1 MSKVRHVYAKPG
13 EYIAVHR
20 SHYTGG
26 YSSGN
31 YSDSYSTRSSS
42 ASVSSILARLG
53 VGILIVVAGWGICGI
68 FSLLWS
74 IPICFG
80 LGIGYKAGGS
90 AILCLVFSVAPILQL
105 FGLFHIGAAFFW
117 AMIIAPAASWIACSI
132 D

>member
-31 YSDSYSTRSSS
+31 YSDSYSTCSSS
-42 ASVSSILARLG
+42 ASVFSILARLG

-74 IPICFG
+74 IPICIG
-80 LGIGYKAGGS
+80 LGVCYKAGD
-90 AILCLVFSVAPILQL
+90 AILYLVFSVAPILLL
-105 FGLFHIGAAFFW
+105 FGLFHIGAAFVW